1 MKQTFIYVK
10 TCSHRSRREMSN
22 AACVGKELEAIWM
35 PSNVGVDRLVDA
47 HKNYITVGSKGLD
60 VHKVTDNFKNSAE

>member
-1 MKQTFIYVK
+1 
-10 TCSHRSRREMSN
+10 MSN

>member
-1 MKQTFIYVK
+1 
-10 TCSHRSRREMSN
+10 MSN
-22 AACVGKELEAIWM
+22 ATCVGKELEAIWM

-47 HKNYITVGSKGLD
+47 CKELYRVGSKGLD